1 MPRPKKEKVVREKKT
16 SGVVNRTVGGVKFSS
31 TMRDIARTPTKLW
44 SFNQAIG
51 GGIPHRTIMEIS
63 GYEYVGKSTLA
74 EHLGGFI
81 AGAQDVALL
90 AFEATDPLYL
100 ASNLTRAGFSG
111 TVWSPSE
118 VDGKG
123 KIADHEGMMDEWLDK
138 LEEDERIRAG
148 IWDSVS
154 AFSPVGET
162 EGSVREAHMG
172 LKARI
177 DGNFMRRCE
186 GILLRRR
193 KTPANVFIVN
203 HLHPNLGVPG
213 ANTSGGKAIH
223 NHSATRVRLT
233 LQEGYDDG
241 TMLVEGKVVKL
252 RFRGDALYRATF
264 KVVLNHG
271 VHIGLTA
278 VQDALDQGVATKSN
292 GIIAMKGKS
301 FGRHSLMMEK
311 HWNDPKLFEPFMEAL
326 K

>member
-1 MPRPKKEKVVREKKT
+1 MIGGIRFRSAIREIE
-16 SGVVNRTVGGVKFSS
+16 GIV
-31 TMRDIARTPTKLW
+31 TPLW

-51 GGIPHRTIMEIS
+51 GKIPNRTIMEIS
-63 GYEYVGKSTLA
+63 GYEYVGKSTFA
-74 EHLGGFI
+74 EYLGGYV
-81 AGAQDVALL
+81 AGKQDLALL
-90 AFEATDPLYL
+90 AFETTDPAYL
-100 ASNLTRAGFSG
+100 AGNLTRAGFSG
-111 TVWSPSE
+111 TVWTPA
-118 VDGKG
+118 DIDDKG
-123 KIADHEGMMDEWLDK
+123 KVTDHESMMDEFLDR
-138 LEEDERIRAG
+138 LEGDENVRSA

-193 KTPANVFIVN
+193 QTPANVFIVN

-223 NHSATRVRLT
+223 NHSAIRIRLT

-241 TMLVEGKVVKL
+241 TMLIEGKVVKL
-252 RFRGDALYRATF
+252 RFRNDAPYRATF
-264 KVVLNHG
+264 KLVLNHG
-271 VHIGLTA
+271 VHPGLTA
-278 VQDALDQGVATKSN
+278 VQDALDQGLATKSN
-292 GIIAMKGKS
+292 GVITLKGKS
-301 FGRHSLMMEK
+301 YGRHSLMMETK
-311 HWNDPKLFEPFMEAL
+311 WKDPELFKPFLEAL

>member
-1 MPRPKKEKVVREKKT
+1 MPRTKKASSESDRMI
-16 SGVVNRTVGGVKFSS
+16 GGIRFRSKI
-31 TMRDIARTPTKLW
+31 RDIDGIVTPLW

-51 GGIPHRTIMEIS
+51 GKIPHRTIMEIS
-63 GYEYVGKSTLA
+63 GYEYVGKSTFA
-74 EHLGGFI
+74 EYLGGFV
-81 AGAQDVALL
+81 AGQQDLALL
-90 AFEATDPLYL
+90 AFEATDPAYL
-100 ASNLTRAGFSG
+100 ARNLTRAGFSG
-111 TVWSPSE
+111 TVWTPAD
-118 VDGKG
+118 VDDKG
-123 KIADHEGMMDEWLDK
+123 KIADHESMMDEFLDK
-138 LEEDERIRAG
+138 LEEDENVRAG

-186 GILLRRR
+186 GILVRRR
-193 KTPANVFIVN
+193 ASPANLFIVN

-223 NHSATRVRLT
+223 NHSATRVRLL

-252 RFRGDALYRATF
+252 RFRNDAVYRATF
-264 KVVLNHG
+264 KLVLNHG
-271 VHIGLTA
+271 VHPGLTA
-278 VQDALDQGVATKSN
+278 VQDCLDQELATKSN
-292 GIIAMKGKS
+292 GVITLKGKS
-301 FGRHSLMMEK
+301 YGRHSLMMETK
-311 HWNDPKLFEPFMEAL
+311 WKDDELFKPFLEAL